1 MTEIREMQE
10 ADLPLIVA
18 TITSRAPEQF
28 ARRIEHQQRGG
39 VMYLIAWLDDVPV
52 GFVELTMEATRS
64 IDELLEARG
73 LALVGDLHVE
83 EPYRRRGAGRAL
95 MLAVEDRARAASLP
109 GMILDTG
116 TNEYF
121 APARALYRSLG
132 YVDQGG
138 VYLGGWS
145 NPDRPGEHYVD
156 ALTVWSKPF

>member
-1 MTEIREMQE
+1 MIEIRDLQE
-10 ADLPLIVA
+10 ADLPLLSA

-39 VMYLIAWLDDVPV
+39 IVFLIAWLDGEPV
-52 GFVELTMEATRS
+52 GFVELTLEATRS

-73 LALVGDLHVE
+73 SALVGDLHVE

-95 MLAVEDRARAASLP
+95 MLAVEDRARAAGMP

-132 YVDQGG
+132 YIDRGG

-156 ALTVWSKPF
+156 ALTAWSKPF